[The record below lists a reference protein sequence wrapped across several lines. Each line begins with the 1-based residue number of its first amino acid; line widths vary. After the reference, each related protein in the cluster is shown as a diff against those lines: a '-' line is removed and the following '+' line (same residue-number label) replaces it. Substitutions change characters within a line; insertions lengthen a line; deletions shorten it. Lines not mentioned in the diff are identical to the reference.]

1 MQPSSPEEEYKRH
14 LKVKI
19 YLECSMILF
28 LQLAEEDIAAQ
39 CAYGPYQEIG
49 ETRAPEIFL
58 ACYFV
63 LR

>member
-1 MQPSSPEEEYKRH
+1 
-14 LKVKI
+14 
-19 YLECSMILF
+19 MILF

-39 CAYGPYQEIG
+39 CAYGSYQEIG

>member
-1 MQPSSPEEEYKRH
+1 
-14 LKVKI
+14 
-19 YLECSMILF
+19 MILF